1 MLKKKIF
8 TPGPTQVHPDVL
20 KASISFST
28 YHRSAEFK
36 SFYFSLI
43 KKLRSIFLTQFHINI
58 LTTSG
63 TGAMEAAAVN
73 FCEPGENVLFINQG
87 RFGAR
92 WGAIC
97 RAHGINAAELQIEY
111 GKSAL
116 PEDLEKV
123 NFENLAAVFFTHTET
138 STAALTDL
146 KKLTA
151 YVKERSNALNVVD
164 AITSVGAVEFRMDDW
179 KIDAAVSA
187 SQKGL
192 MTQPGIAVIAF
203 NDAALEKAEKNAT
216 KRFFFDLRKEFVSM
230 KEFGLPVWTPAVGLF
245 YGLDKACDLILTEG
259 LENRWYKTFKMADY
273 FRKKVIK
280 NGMGLFSQSPSNS
293 LTAVTFP
300 DKIKSGDII
309 KAMHDNYGI
318 QIANGQAELKDKIAR
333 VSHMGDLELED
344 IQEFSDLFFNEVN
357 QLKVYKY

>member
-20 KASISFST
+20 NASISSST

-36 SFYFSLI
+36 SFYSSLLE
-43 KKLRSIFLTQFHINI
+43 KLRRIFLTKYHINI

-63 TGAMEAAAVN
+63 TGGMEAAAVN
-73 FCEPGENVLFINQG
+73 FCAPGENVLFINQG

-111 GKSAL
+111 GRSASTD
-116 PEDLEKV
+116 DLKNV
-123 NFENLAAVFFTHTET
+123 NLENIAAVLFTHTET
-138 STAALTDL
+138 STATLTDL
-146 KKLTA
+146 KKLAA
-151 YVKERSNALNVVD
+151 YVKQHSDALVIVD
-164 AITSVGAVEFRMDDW
+164 AITSIGAVEFRMDDW

-192 MTQPGIAVIAF
+192 MTQPGIAVIAY
-203 NDAALEKAEKNAT
+203 NDTARNKAENNNMN
-216 KRFFFDLRKEFVSM
+216 RFFFDLRKEFVSM
-230 KEFGLPVWTPAVGLF
+230 TESGLPVWTPAVGLF
-245 YGLDKACDLILTEG
+245 YGIDKACDIILTEG
-259 LENRWYKTFKMADY
+259 IENRWNKTAKMAEY
-273 FRKKVIK
+273 FRKFVTK
-280 NGMGLFSQSPSNS
+280 NGLGLFSLSPSDS

-300 DKIKSGDII
+300 DRIKSGDII
-309 KAMHDNYGI
+309 KAMRENYGI

-333 VSHMGDLELED
+333 VSHMGDLEIED
-344 IQEFSDLFFNEVN
+344 IREFSDLFLKEVN
-357 QLKVYKY
+357 KLKVYQY